1 LCLSRQVTP
10 GSEIRLLTHLFV
22 ACLAYESYGALDF
35 QTISNDMSYN
45 IKRATELVKMLGCR
59 MIQPKGKDAERI
71 LASWRTDGR
80 TLPDSD
86 SGKLKVATLTIP
98 LEFPREKTG
107 AKAKGR

>member
-1 LCLSRQVTP
+1 
-10 GSEIRLLTHLFV
+10 
-22 ACLAYESYGALDF
+22 
-35 QTISNDMSYN
+35 
-45 IKRATELVKMLGCR
+45 